1 MGTKTTDSTNHTAPR
16 PDVVIAGA
24 GPVGLML
31 ACELALRGV
40 RVVVLERLTA
50 PDETIKAGAINTP
63 SAEAFYRRGLL
74 PALAEVQKEALGRFS
89 SFMRQRQAAGAT
101 SLRAA
106 PKFAGHFG
114 GIMLP
119 AELLD
124 TSDAGFHD
132 AGPAGD
138 VGLVPQLA
146 LERLLAERAAEL
158 GVLVRRGVE
167 LTGFDA
173 ADDGVTVHLR
183 PVAGA
188 DDAGTRQD
196 GHTDGEAGGETGG
209 ETLRADWLVGCDG
222 GRSTARRLAGFPFP
236 GTAPEITGH
245 QAMVELTGSEKLGV
259 GWNETATGIYAHGPV
274 PGRILTVEFDGPPA
288 DRDAP
293 ITLEELQT
301 SLRRT
306 SGTDV
311 TITKVL
317 TATRFTDNARQV
329 PDYRSGRVLLAGD
342 AAHVHSPF
350 GGQGLN
356 LGVGDAMNLGWK
368 LAATIHGHAPEGLL
382 DTYTAERHPIGA
394 WVLEWT
400 RAQIAMMRPEPHARA
415 LREVVRDLIGTVTGT
430 TYFVKKIS
438 GVWQGYDLPGD
449 HPLTGRSAPD
459 LELADGDRLAARL
472 EDGRGLLLV
481 LTEEPELAARAAEY
495 ATGYEGR
502 LRVVTAR
509 CPDRPELA
517 GLLVR
522 PDGITAWAA
531 DAEAGRGGEA
541 AASGA
546 GATED
551 AASGAGGTE
560 GAASGAGGTEGAA
573 SGAGGG
579 VAGTA
584 GGMAGTMTA
593 SRTAGADTATRTE
606 DGLGALDDALR
617 RWFGAPDE
625 MAG

>member
-1 MGTKTTDSTNHTAPR
+1 MDMKTTGGTDTC

-31 ACELALRGV
+31 ACELALRRV

-50 PDETIKAGAINTP
+50 PDETIKAGAVNTP

-74 PALAEVQKEALGRFS
+74 PALAEVQKEALGRFG

-101 SLRAA
+101 PARAA
-106 PKFAGHFG
+106 PKFAGHFA

-124 TSDAGFHD
+124 ASDPGFHD

-158 GVLVRRGVE
+158 GVVVRRGVE

-173 ADDGVTVHLR
+173 ADDGVTVRLR

-188 DDAGTRQD
+188 DGAEGPQG
-196 GHTDGEAGGETGG
+196 GHTGG
-209 ETLRADWLVGCDG
+209 EAAGEAAREGAGETAGETLQAGWLVGCDG
-222 GRSTARRLAGFPFP
+222 GRSTVRRLAGFPFP

-245 QAMVELTGSEKLGV
+245 QAMVELTGSEKLGA
-259 GWNETATGIYAHGPV
+259 GWNETATGIYAHGPL

-356 LGVGDAMNLGWK
+356 LGIGDAMNLGWK

-459 LELADGDRLAARL
+459 LELADGSRLAGHLR
-472 EDGRGLLLV
+472 DGQGLLLV
-481 LTEEPELAARAAEY
+481 LTDDPETARQAAECAAGYAGRVRVVTGRCAGRPELAA
-495 ATGYEGR
+495 
-502 LRVVTAR
+502 
-509 CPDRPELA
+509 
-517 GLLVR
+517 LLVR
-522 PDGITAWAA
+522 PDGNTAWAAGTDAWQDGQGA
-531 DAEAGRGGEA
+531 DAEAGGAEAGGGEA
-541 AASGA
+541 VVSAS
-546 GATED
+546 
-551 AASGAGGTE
+551 
-560 GAASGAGGTEGAA
+560 
-573 SGAGGG
+573 
-579 VAGTA
+579 AGTA
-584 GGMAGTMTA
+584 PV
-593 SRTAGADTATRTE
+593 RTAGAAGVSDVTGVTGTAGVATATRTPAAE
-606 DGLGALDDALR
+606 IRTAEGPGALDDALR
-617 RWFGAPDE
+617 RWFGTPGTA
-625 MAG
+625 AG